1 MPETISGHGGLAN
14 TTLGTLTTFTP
25 WPAWRRLASSD
36 GTQVQLGDTYGAL
49 NRGGT
54 GGIILTIA
62 GIDPVIQFLL
72 ATRLKSTGQ
81 IWPVGFS

>member
-1 MPETISGHGGLAN
+1 MPESISGHGGLPD
-14 TTLGTLTTFTP
+14 TTLGVLAVTAP
-25 WPAWRRLASSD
+25 GAPWRRLASSD
-36 GTQVQLGDTYGAL
+36 GTQVQLGDTYGAF

-54 GGIILTIA
+54 GGIVLTIA

-72 ATRLKSTGQ
+72 ATRLATTGQ